1 MFFENFRS
9 DILFT
14 GYYGQMNTGDDAFV
28 QVASWGASKYW
39 KKNNNI
45 FLGIKENLPIS
56 ENILKGYPW
65 SIPRTYRLQK
75 KILVANT
82 DYLISAGGST
92 IHSELQLDDIRMM
105 GLNAKINKSSIKI
118 GAIGVSIGPFLTS
131 NDEGKVIDYLQK
143 LDFLAVRDQE
153 SYNFVKQFNFPY
165 EPINA
170 FDLAALMPEIYNKKN
185 VLKSRK
191 KVVGI
196 SVCPV
201 ESIVNGNI
209 SKEQR
214 RNANIIELAKYLDIH
229 ADIHY
234 KFFIIN
240 GHSVFGDLKLTKQII
255 EKIKPKSFEIVDYS
269 RNTYKIWN
277 DISNCDFV
285 ISTRLHAA
293 IFACF
298 SQVPFMLNEYHRK
311 CSDFL
316 DNIGYEDTYRLFN
329 DEYGV
334 ENKAEKILE
343 IIDNPK
349 RYINPLFVNEMIEKA
364 RLNFLGV
371 SL

>member
-1 MFFENFRS
+1 MFFENFKS
-9 DILFT
+9 DVLFT

-39 KKNNNI
+39 NKNNNI
-45 FLGIKENLPIS
+45 FLGIKKNLPTS
-56 ENILKGYPW
+56 KNLLKGYPW

-75 KILVANT
+75 KILIANT

-92 IHSELQLDDIRMM
+92 IHSELQSDDIRIM

-118 GAIGVSIGPFLTS
+118 GAIGVSIGPFSTS
-131 NDEGKVIDYLQK
+131 KDERNVIDYLHK

-153 SYNFVKQFNFPY
+153 SYNFVKQFNLPY
-165 EPINA
+165 KPINA
-170 FDLAALMPEIYNKKN
+170 FDLAALMPEIYIKKQF
-185 VLKSRK
+185 VKSEK

-201 ESIVNGNI
+201 ESITNGNI

-214 RNANIIELAKYLDIH
+214 RNTNIIELAKYLDVH
-229 ADIHY
+229 ENIHY

-255 EKIKPKSFEIVDYS
+255 EKIKPKSFEIIGYNQD
-269 RNTYKIWN
+269 TYKTWN
-277 DISNCDFV
+277 EISNCDFV

-316 DNIGYEDTYRLFN
+316 DNIGYESTYRLFN
-329 DEYGV
+329 DEYSV
-334 ENKAEKILE
+334 EEKAEKILE
-343 IIDNPK
+343 IINTPES
-349 RYINPLFVNEMIEKA
+349 YINPLFANKMVEKS